1 MLKFFSIKTN
11 KLSKKNILDII
22 KLKNIKW
29 KYGLKKQQIF
39 FKKNIK
45 KFDSHNMLYD
55 KKILVG
61 YTCLRKLKFKRNS
74 RSFKYLIFDTLIIR
88 KKYRH
93 RGFGDKIMKFNN
105 KIIKKQKLTAFLICQ
120 KRMVFFY
127 RKFNWIDS
135 QKIFKKKNIMFY
147 PEKLNTKIFNV
158 KNLVELFK
166 L

>member
-1 MLKFFSIKTN
+1 MLKFLSIKTN

-88 KKYRH
+88 KNIDIEI
-93 RGFGDKIMKFNN
+93 GDKIMKFNN

-135 QKIFKKKNIMFY
+135 QKIFKKILCFIQKN
-147 PEKLNTKIFNV
+147 
-158 KNLVELFK
+158 
-166 L
+166 